1 MSLNQRPKVQS
12 VRVAVVTFFIV
23 DDQLKSEDRRL
34 FPTWV
39 KAWRKNKGKASPA
52 AADLDQT
59 VAVVEGAAFHFGPSH
74 GIQGIDSYNIQ
85 SNLPARTI
93 CWNVSEKV
101 AEYSLSQ
108 GGSSTKGIEKVIKI
122 EPVDIQLISIW
133 AACRAA
139 LWLSLL
145 DSYPLLKFIKE
156 LDEFIVVL

>member
-1 MSLNQRPKVQS
+1 
-12 VRVAVVTFFIV
+12 VTFFVV
-23 DDQLKSEDRRL
+23 DDQFKSEDRRL

-39 KAWRKNKGKASPA
+39 KGWQKNKGKASPA

-59 VAVVEGAAFHFGPSH
+59 VAVVEGAAFNFCPSH

-93 CWNVSEKV
+93 RWNVSEKV
-101 AEYSLSQ
+101 VEYSLSQ

-139 LWLSLL
+139 LWLSSLG
-145 DSYPLLKFIKE
+145 SYPLLKFIKE
-156 LDEFIVVL
+156 LDEFIFIL